1 MTIGIGPDAVI
12 ARHARPGIESSVIME
27 GEGFQVPLGGRNGPA
42 SSRIAAT
49 SIVGK
54 DKPLAS
60 PA

>member
-1 MTIGIGPDAVI
+1 MTIEIGPHAVI
-12 ARHARPGIESSVIME
+12 ARHTPPGVASSVIME

-42 SSRIAAT
+42 TSRIAAT
-49 SIVGK
+49 SIVQK